1 MENRKTLVKIEPEAV
16 SLTLMQLTITQT
28 DQKRQKILISG
39 IIVVSSQQVLWILK
53 DTKGIL

>member
-28 DQKRQKILISG
+28 DQKRQKNINIRNNSG
-39 IIVVSSQQVLWILK
+39 VITTGSMDI
-53 DTKGIL
+53 KGY